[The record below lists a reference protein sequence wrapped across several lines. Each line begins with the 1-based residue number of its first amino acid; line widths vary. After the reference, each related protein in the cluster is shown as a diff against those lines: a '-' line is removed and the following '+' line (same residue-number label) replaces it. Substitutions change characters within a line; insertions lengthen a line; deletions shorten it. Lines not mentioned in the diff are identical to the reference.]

1 MQSNTIFLHFSV
13 YKIPSTIFQS
23 IIPCEAFNVEQE
35 ISKYLL
41 RIKLQKPITDLS
53 VIFNPVGDDLFNPL
67 RTAPIHPFPSLLAS
81 ASWKA
86 AYIKTV
92 AKQRH
97 GHAALWWTCPM
108 ECAKEKRN
116 TYKWFYY
123 LCHTILGK
131 ALINYWL
138 PEKSSKL
145 IVSDIMQL
153 IIFWVQLAIA
163 IVCHR
168 CQ

>member
-1 MQSNTIFLHFSV
+1 MQSNTIFQHFYI

-35 ISKYLL
+35 ISIISFK
-41 RIKLQKPITDLS
+41 IKLQKPITDLS

-86 AYIKTV
+86 DYIKTV
-92 AKQRH
+92 AKQGH
-97 GHAALWWTCPM
+97 GHATLWWTCPM

-138 PEKSSKL
+138 PEKSPKL

-163 IVCHR
+163 IACHR